1 MGAALP
7 RESDFCSDRTLP
19 STRLLYMATLSAPF
33 SNDTLMQAY
42 GRADI
47 ELRLH
52 QAKVCSVLSLVLVPA
67 CIGLDY
73 FAYPEL
79 LGKMFV
85 ARLICDL
92 ALLPCFLAL
101 FTTWGRRHVHLLGNA
116 PPMIPGFAI
125 CWMIYASEGVF
136 SPYYAGL
143 NIVLV
148 GVILLIPYTL
158 TEAGIIC
165 AVVVSCYALACLS
178 HRLFASPN
186 HSHMAAGTGFSTF
199 INNIYFLG
207 MTTVLALAACH
218 YTSQRRFQEFR
229 LRYELDSK
237 NTELAST
244 LKKLQETEVQ
254 LVQSEKMNALGK
266 LSAGLLHEINNPL
279 NFTFMAL
286 QVAQQEVSDNISV
299 LDTLKDIGEGMGRI
313 RDVVSDL
320 RAFAYPATQAN
331 SERFSM
337 KDALTTALRL
347 MSHELGELQIEQE
360 GFDGADAMGVK
371 TQIVHVLM
379 NTLVNSVHAVKAE
392 KSGRPHRISI
402 SCQAA
407 GDRLAVKVRD
417 NGIGVKAA
425 NLPRLCEPFFTTK
438 EVGQG
443 TGLGL
448 SISHTIVKNHA
459 GNLVIT
465 SEEGQWT
472 EVTFD
477 LPLAAVRSTI

>member
-1 MGAALP
+1 
-7 RESDFCSDRTLP
+7 
-19 STRLLYMATLSAPF
+19 MATLSVSYSKPLL
-33 SNDTLMQAY
+33 DAY
-42 GRADI
+42 ARADNV
-47 ELRLH
+47 LRIH
-52 QAKVCSVLSLVLVPA
+52 QAKLCSVLALVLVPA

-73 FAYPEL
+73 FVYPEL
-79 LGKMFV
+79 LGRLFV
-85 ARLICDL
+85 ARLICDAFL
-92 ALLPCFLAL
+92 LPSFALLYTA
-101 FTTWGRRHVHLLGNA
+101 WGRRHAHLLGNA
-116 PPMIPGFAI
+116 PPLIPAIAI
-125 CWMIYASEGVF
+125 CWMIYATEGVF

-143 NIVLV
+143 NIVMV

-158 TEAGIIC
+158 TEAGVIC
-165 AVVVSCYALACLS
+165 AVVVFSYALACLS
-178 HRLFASPN
+178 HTLFSHTN
-186 HSHMAAGTGFSTF
+186 HSHVGFGTGFSTF
-199 INNIYFLG
+199 FNNIYFLG

-229 LRYELDSK
+229 LRYELDAK
-237 NTELAST
+237 NRELADT
-244 LKKLQETEVQ
+244 LKKLQDTEVQ

-320 RAFAYPATQAN
+320 RAFAYPATSAN

-337 KDALTTALRL
+337 KDALTTANRL
-347 MSHELGELQIEQE
+347 ISHELSDMQIQE
-360 GFDGADAMGVK
+360 SGFAGAEALGVK
-371 TQIVHVLM
+371 TQVVHVLM
-379 NTLVNSVHAVKAE
+379 NTLVNAVHAVKAE
-392 KSGRPHRISI
+392 NSGRPHQVSI
-402 SCQAA
+402 SCEPE
-407 GDRLAVKVRD
+407 GSRMMVKVRD

-448 SISHTIVKNHA
+448 SISHTIVKNHG

-472 EVTFD
+472 QVTFD
-477 LPLAAVRSTI
+477 LPMAESRSAV

>member
-1 MGAALP
+1 
-7 RESDFCSDRTLP
+7 
-19 STRLLYMATLSAPF
+19 
-33 SNDTLMQAY
+33 MQAY
-42 GRADI
+42 GRADD

-67 CIGLDY
+67 CIGLGY

-79 LGKMFV
+79 LGRMFV
-85 ARLICDL
+85 ARLICDVV
-92 ALLPCFLAL
+92 LLPCFLLL
-101 FTTWGRRHVHLLGNA
+101 FTPWGRRHVHLLGNA
-116 PPMIPGFAI
+116 PPLIPGITI

-165 AVVVSCYALACLS
+165 AVVVSCYALACLL
-178 HRLFASPN
+178 HRLFAAPI
-186 HSHMAAGTGFSTF
+186 HAHVGAGTGFSTF
-199 INNIYFLG
+199 FNNIYFLG
-207 MTTVLALAACH
+207 MTTVIALAACH

-237 NTELAST
+237 NTELANT
-244 LKKLQETEVQ
+244 LQKLQETEVQ

-286 QVAQQEVSDNISV
+286 QVAQQEVADNITV

-347 MSHELGELQIEQE
+347 MSHELGEMQIEQE
-360 GFDGADAMGVK
+360 GFDGAEAMGVK

-392 KSGRPHRISI
+392 KSGRAHRISI
-402 SCQAA
+402 SCQPT
-407 GDRLAVKVRD
+407 GDRLSVKVRD

-448 SISHTIVKNHA
+448 SISHTIVKNHG

-465 SEEGQWT
+465 SEEGHWT

>member
-1 MGAALP
+1 
-7 RESDFCSDRTLP
+7 
-19 STRLLYMATLSAPF
+19 MATLTASY
-33 SNDTLMQAY
+33 SNDALMQAY
-42 GRADI
+42 GRADT
-47 ELRLH
+47 ELRLL

-79 LGKMFV
+79 LGRLFV
-85 ARLICDL
+85 SRLICDA
-92 ALLPCFLAL
+92 ALLPCFMLL
-101 FTTWGRRHVHLLGNA
+101 FTPWGRRHVHLLGNA
-116 PPMIPGFAI
+116 PPLIPCITI
-125 CWMIYASEGVF
+125 CWMIYATEGVF

-165 AVVVSCYALACLS
+165 AIVVVCYALACLL
-178 HRLFASPN
+178 HRVLASPTQ
-186 HSHMAAGTGFSTF
+186 SHVGGGTGFSSF
-199 INNIYFLG
+199 FNNIYFLG

-218 YTSQRRFQEFR
+218 YTSQRRFREFR
-229 LRYELDSK
+229 LRYELDAK
-237 NTELAST
+237 NTELATT
-244 LKKLQETEVQ
+244 LQKLKDTEVQ

-286 QVAQQEVSDNISV
+286 QVAQQEVADNIAV

-337 KDALTTALRL
+337 KDALTTATRL
-347 MSHELGELQIEQE
+347 ISQELGDLQIEQQ
-360 GFDGADAMGVK
+360 GFDDADALGVK
-371 TQIVHVLM
+371 TQVVHVLM

-392 KSGRPHRISI
+392 KSGRAHHISI
-402 SCQAA
+402 SCQAV
-407 GDRLAVKVRD
+407 GERLTVKVRD
-417 NGIGVKAA
+417 NGVGVKAA

-448 SISHTIVKNHA
+448 SISHTIVKNH
-459 GNLVIT
+459 GGELVIT
-465 SEEGQWT
+465 SEEGHWT

-477 LPLAAVRSTI
+477 LPLAAATRSTI